1 VTLPEVAAE
10 PAAPRAGATV
20 RLFLA
25 LWPSPGVR
33 DGLLAWRD
41 AWRWPAG
48 AAPVPPDKLHLTL
61 HFIGAVPRSRLP
73 ELRAGLNVG
82 CEAFELG
89 FGRPELWPG
98 GLAVLRPVRLPDALP
113 QLQQRLGG
121 ALQALSIPVES
132 RPFRAHV
139 TMARRA
145 HGAALPREGPALR
158 WRVAGYAL
166 VESRPG
172 AGNGYTVLQRY
183 R

>member
-1 VTLPEVAAE
+1 MTMPEIVVAPLAL
-10 PAAPRAGATV
+10 RATATV

-25 LWPSPGVR
+25 LWPGPRVR
-33 DGLLAWRD
+33 DRLLAWRD
-41 AWRWPAG
+41 AWRWPAN
-48 AAPVPPDKLHLTL
+48 AAPVPADKLHLTL
-61 HFIGAVPRSRLP
+61 HFIGAVPQARLP
-73 ELRAGLNVG
+73 ELRAGLSVG
-82 CEAFELG
+82 CEPFDLA

-98 GLAVLRPVRLPDALP
+98 GLAVLRPVKVPDALML
-113 QLQQRLGG
+113 LQQRLGG
-121 ALQALSIPVES
+121 ALQALSMPVEA
-132 RPFRAHV
+132 RAFRAHV